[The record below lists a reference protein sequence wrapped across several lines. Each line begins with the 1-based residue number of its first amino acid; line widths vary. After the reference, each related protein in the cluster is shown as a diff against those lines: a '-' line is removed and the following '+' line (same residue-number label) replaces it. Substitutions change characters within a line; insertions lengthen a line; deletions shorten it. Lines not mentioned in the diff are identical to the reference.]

1 MARVVL
7 PLAVGPRMVN
17 NCFMDANLHKISGKS
32 EWQGEKVQTLCPRSQ
47 FQTLYRFGADEGSS
61 EIGGEGEEHQ
71 QGEVDAVAEV
81 VGEDAGE
88 CARDRDADSGEGK
101 AVGVEHDGMVAP

>member
-32 EWQGEKVQTLCPRSQ
+32 EWQGEKVQPFCPRSQ
-47 FQTLYRFGADEGSS
+47 FQTLCQVRPG
-61 EIGGEGEEHQ
+61 H
-71 QGEVDAVAEV
+71 
-81 VGEDAGE
+81 
-88 CARDRDADSGEGK
+88 
-101 AVGVEHDGMVAP
+101 GVIRRGHIEKQLE